1 VSSALHRPS
10 TRAHDRAQRAF
21 ASTLRAFA
29 CALIAFA
36 FCSAPAHAQQSRAPE
51 LVHLVVLHTNDV
63 HGQLLPTQSF
73 ASAAAVEP
81 GSVAASAAP
90 RALPARGGML
100 HLAARAAR
108 ERAQAEASGAGV
120 LFVDSGDWF
129 QGTPEGQHEGGT
141 PFARA
146 LALAGYDAL
155 CVGNH
160 EFDLGLAALE
170 RLLERARPPAVLAN
184 AARAGGAGLSGG
196 IRPWRIVER
205 AGLRI
210 ALVGLVT
217 TATPELT
224 HRDARAL
231 EFREPARALGGALVE
246 LLGQADLV
254 IPLTHLGLEEDR
266 RLADAYP
273 GLPLIVGGHSHSV
286 LPEGEQR
293 GSTLI
298 VQAGSKAAYLGRV
311 DLWYERGERR
321 VSRSQARLI
330 ELTPADAEALA
341 PNEQALGALVSADFA
356 AHCAKLARDAR
367 ARMDEVLTQ
376 AEAPL
381 LRSRGFASGAAAN
394 LVCEAML
401 VGAKTDVALMNRG
414 GLRADLPAGALT
426 RRHLFELLPFAD
438 SLVVLELSGAQLEQV
453 LSSALEG
460 QTRSGIDVAGVE
472 LELELTG
479 AGRAKLRAVRIGG
492 RPLARERVYRVA
504 LPEFVATGGD
514 RFFAESS
521 ELRWT
526 SERHE
531 LRALVE
537 AVVKRN
543 ARLEPDT
550 RNRFRVADGG
560 AQ

>member
-1 VSSALHRPS
+1 
-10 TRAHDRAQRAF
+10 
-21 ASTLRAFA
+21 
-29 CALIAFA
+29 
-36 FCSAPAHAQQSRAPE
+36 
-51 LVHLVVLHTNDV
+51 
-63 HGQLLPTQSF
+63 
-73 ASAAAVEP
+73 
-81 GSVAASAAP
+81 
-90 RALPARGGML
+90 M

-108 ERAQAEASGAGV
+108 ERAQAGASGAGV
-120 LFVDSGDWF
+120 LFVDAGDWF
-129 QGTPEGQHEGGT
+129 QGTPEGQHEGGA
-141 PFARA
+141 PFVRA
-146 LALAGYDAL
+146 LALARYDAL

-160 EFDLGLAALE
+160 EFDLGLAALDQ
-170 RLLERARPPAVLAN
+170 LLAQARPPAVLAN
-184 AARAGGAGLSGG
+184 AARAQGGALLPG

-231 EFREPARALGGALVE
+231 EFRDPAQALGGALLE
-246 LLGQADLV
+246 LLGQAELV

-266 RLADAYP
+266 RLADAFP

-286 LPEGEQR
+286 LPEGERR

-311 DLWYERGERR
+311 DLWYERNERR
-321 VSRSQARLI
+321 VLRSQARLI
-330 ELTPADAEALA
+330 ELTPAAADELEPGERAG
-341 PNEQALGALVSADFA
+341 PADFA
-356 AHCAKLARDAR
+356 AHCAQLERAARVS
-367 ARMDEVLTQ
+367 MDEVLAQ

-401 VGAKTDVALMNRG
+401 AGAKADVALMNRG

-438 SLVVLELSGAQLEQV
+438 ALVVLELSGSQLEQV
-453 LSSALEG
+453 LSSAVEG
-460 QTRSGIDVAGVE
+460 QTRSGIDVAGAE

-479 AGRAKLRAVRIGG
+479 SGRARLRTLRIGG
-492 RPLARERVYRVA
+492 QAVERERRYRVA

-526 SERHE
+526 DERHE

-537 AVVKRN
+537 AAVKRS
-543 ARLEPDT
+543 ARLAPDLQS
-550 RNRFRVADGG
+550 RFRVVAGG